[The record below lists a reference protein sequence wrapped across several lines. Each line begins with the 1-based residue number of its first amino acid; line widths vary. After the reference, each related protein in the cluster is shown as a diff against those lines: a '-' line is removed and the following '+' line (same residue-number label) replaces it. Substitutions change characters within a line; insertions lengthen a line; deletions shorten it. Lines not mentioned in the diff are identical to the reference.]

1 MAIDFGKYLNTL
13 PVERMG
19 LRGWVEGKHFRG
31 SSLIGEFAT
40 PNIVVNNGKAQAA
53 GLING
58 VVTNFFEY
66 LAIGTGTTTPAAA
79 DSGLAAEVG
88 TRGSAT
94 CTRQTTTVTNDTAQ
108 LVATFTFNGS
118 TALTE
123 SGIFDS
129 SSSGSMLTRATYAAI
144 NVASG
149 DSLQLTW
156 KVQCS

>member
-1 MAIDFGKYLNTL
+1 MAINFDKYLNTV

-31 SSLIGEFAT
+31 SDLIGEFVNLNT
-40 PNIVVNNGKAQAA
+40 VVNDGKAQTA

-79 DSGLAAEVG
+79 NTVLAAEVG

-94 CTRQTTTVTNDTAQ
+94 QTRQTTTVTNDTAQ

-118 TALTE
+118 TAITE

-129 SSSGSMLTRATYAAI
+129 SSTGTMLTRATFSAI

-156 KVQCS
+156 KVQAS